1 VTYHARI
8 GFRRCGTSL
17 PQLSSGP
24 LGGQFITIT
33 KMKSHFHRILLYA
46 TLYLIV
52 VSHLAV
58 SQPFGKIVGTIRDA
72 RTGELLLGETIVSL
86 NPSGLGAMVDQK
98 GSYVISQVPP
108 GVYSICTVTFG
119 YDFDTLF
126 SIKLLP
132 NTLDTVNFHLF
143 RFGTRRAREDI
154 AKGKVQIAVFGLT
167 IRALPKDIED
177 KLSQKYGFT
186 KNYNDFT
193 NPLLD
198 GYNETVY
205 EYLDSLNGKGW
216 SAKYEEERDSL
227 IQQYRRNGNN
237 H

>member
-1 VTYHARI
+1 
-8 GFRRCGTSL
+8 
-17 PQLSSGP
+17 
-24 LGGQFITIT
+24 
-33 KMKSHFHRILLYA
+33 MKSHFHRILLYA

-132 NTLDTVNFHLF
+132 IHSIPSTSIYFALAPDELVRILP
-143 RFGTRRAREDI
+143 RE
-154 AKGKVQIAVFGLT
+154 KFKSPFS
-167 IRALPKDIED
+167 ALPLELYLKTSKISCHRNTD
-177 KLSQKYGFT
+177 SQRITMTSRTLFLMATT
-186 KNYNDFT
+186 KQFT
-193 NPLLD
+193 N
-198 GYNETVY
+198 
-205 EYLDSLNGKGW
+205 
-216 SAKYEEERDSL
+216 
-227 IQQYRRNGNN
+227 I
-237 H
+237 